1 MSSLAGARCGPVLT
15 RLALQLSKVSGVNW
29 TRLSRRALGPDGPYE
44 GVPQHLHAPIAYWFQ
59 GLAGYRSRHG
69 MREHRLRDLAM
80 RLRLGVPR
88 DLDAADL
95 MHQLL
100 SRCEQ
105 NDELYL
111 DLIDASLDIWSDMK
125 PHEELASLL
134 DHGGSV
140 WKVDASGTGLV
151 RRVTSEMQEAFN
163 AASQPADL
171 TSDHL
176 TQAWSLAFGRSANA
190 SDAWDHAIKSIE
202 TILCPL
208 VEPQRAKPTLGTTL
222 ATLEQQKAKWMGVLP
237 GKGLDHPVEEII
249 GMLRLIWPNPDR
261 HGAGPGRIPTIQE
274 GQAAV
279 VLTASLIQWQ
289 RLAFI
294 VKRR

>member
-1 MSSLAGARCGPVLT
+1 
-15 RLALQLSKVSGVNW
+15 
-29 TRLSRRALGPDGPYE
+29 
-44 GVPQHLHAPIAYWFQ
+44 
-59 GLAGYRSRHG
+59 
-69 MREHRLRDLAM
+69 M

-88 DLDAADL
+88 DLDAAEL

-100 SRCEQ
+100 SGCEQ

-125 PHEELASLL
+125 PHEELAPLL

-151 RRVTSEMQEAFN
+151 RRVSSEMQEAFN
-163 AASQPADL
+163 AASQPSDP

-176 TQAWSLAFGRSANA
+176 TQAWSLAFGRRVNA

-222 ATLEQQKAKWMGVLP
+222 AALEQQESKWMGVLP
-237 GKGLDHPVEEII
+237 GKSLDHPVEEII

-261 HGAGPGRIPTIQE
+261 HGAGPGRVPIHSGGASGCRTDCIVDPVATL
-274 GQAAV
+274 GLHRQAAIEHLHGSAEV
-279 VLTASLIQWQ
+279 ASVGGPLLPRSWRRTRHHVA
-289 RLAFI
+289 RLPI
-294 VKRR
+294 GIT